1 MMSLRLIEIAHFP
14 PKRQPRFPP
23 PSPLSPSP
31 NREIVPRERPVRQP
45 NRVDPFELLLDLSLE
60 TGAGGETVRMFQR
73 DSPARP
79 LLRQPRRLDLSEQ
92 IVVVCIDRFDRFV
105 DVDAPL
111 ADVHQRVAWIGRD
124 DRSVIGR

>member
-1 MMSLRLIEIAHFP
+1 MPL
-14 PKRQPRFPP
+14 PRFPR

-31 NREIVPRERPVRQP
+31 NREIVPGERPVRQP

-73 DSPARP
+73 NRPARP
-79 LLRQPRRLDLSEQ
+79 LLRAPRRLDLSEQ
-92 IVVVCIDRFDRFV
+92 IADFVRFDRFV

-111 ADVHQRVAWIGRD
+111 ADVHQRVAWIVG
-124 DRSVIGR
+124 G